1 VSRSI
6 AAFTLALLAVT
17 LPATAQMPD
26 PRAMSGMS
34 MPSPD
39 LPDGT
44 VSVRVVRRQITN
56 NLTGV
61 EVELHGAGD
70 VRRATTG
77 ADGRAIFSGLPPG
90 ASVHA
95 VATVDGERLE
105 SRPIDVPVKGGMR
118 TLLAASGPAAG
129 PPTGSASAPGG
140 PVSSDVSQLALGNN
154 SRIAT
159 EFSDD
164 VLQVFLLL
172 EVVNRSTA
180 PVTPASALVFD
191 MPTGAEGTTLLEGST
206 KLANAKGPRVT
217 LAGPIP
223 SGATPLQ
230 IAYRINTFS
239 SAMSIEHRFP
249 LPLESVSIAV
259 QKVGDMQVRSVQVAR
274 TTETPLDR
282 STFLVGAGPRLAA
295 GQPLTLELSALP
307 HKSRLPVYVALA
319 VAGVIVA
326 GAGWLAFAPRAMDAA
341 SNRRRE
347 LLAQREQGLAA
358 LASLD
363 EQRRAGTIDEGGY
376 AVRRASLMSRLE
388 RVYGELD
395 EGGGTPGGQG
405 VAA

>member
-1 VSRSI
+1 VSGRVP
-6 AAFTLALLAVT
+6 AFTLALLALT
-17 LPATAQMPD
+17 LPVLAQMPD

-34 MPSPD
+34 MPAPD

-44 VSVRVVRRQITN
+44 VSVRLVRGQITN

-61 EVELHGAGD
+61 AIELHGAGD

-95 VATVDGERLE
+95 VAIVDGERLE
-105 SRPIDVPVKGGMR
+105 SRPIEVPVKGGMR

-129 PPTGSASAPGG
+129 TPAGSGSG
-140 PVSSDVSQLALGNN
+140 PAGAVSSDVNQLALGTN

-172 EVVNRSTA
+172 EVVNRSST
-180 PVTPASALVFD
+180 PVTPSSALVFD

-206 KLANAKGPRVT
+206 TLANAKGPRVT
-217 LAGPIP
+217 LAGSIP
-223 SGATPLQ
+223 PGSTPLQ
-230 IAYRINTFS
+230 IAYRIDTS
-239 SAMSIEHRFP
+239 TGTLTLAHRFP

-259 QKVGDMQVRSVQVAR
+259 QKVGDMQVRSAQVAR
-274 TTETPLDR
+274 TMETPLDR
-282 STFLVGAGPRLAA
+282 STFVVGTGPRLAA
-295 GQPLTLELSALP
+295 GQPLTLELSGLP
-307 HKSRLPVYVALA
+307 HASRVPVYVALA
-319 VAGVIVA
+319 LAGVIVA
-326 GAGWLAFAPRAMDAA
+326 AAGWLAFAPRATDAA

-347 LLAQREQGLAA
+347 LLAEREQGLAA
-358 LASLD
+358 LASLEQQHRAGIVD
-363 EQRRAGTIDEGGY
+363 EDAYGARRAT
-376 AVRRASLMSRLE
+376 LMSRLE